1 MKDVTKKEN
10 LMSTI
15 RRVGVGFILLLILGW
30 QSVASAMT
38 TYINGQKKVGR
49 KDG

>member
-1 MKDVTKKEN
+1 VKDVTKKEDW
-10 LMSTI
+10 MSTI
-15 RRVGVGFILLLILGW
+15 RRAGAGFILLLILGW

-38 TYINGQKKVGR
+38 IYINGRKKVGR

>member
-1 MKDVTKKEN
+1 MKDVIKKGD

-15 RRVGVGFILLLILGW
+15 RRVGVGFILMLILGW

-38 TYINGQKKVGR
+38 TYINGQKKAGR